1 MVTCSIKISSAL
13 TRHSSCIGDT
23 ARPLR
28 PKLRSCTIVFSS
40 TTGPGGSVLDK
51 PDSDVIISK
60 MNKSIKSPLYRVLL
74 HNDSM
79 NKREYV
85 VKVLLKVVDGLT
97 VDDAMHIMNEAHMRD
112 VALVTVAAQETA
124 EKYVAD
130 LRRNGLTST
139 LEPDGGSSGGGSG
152 EA

>member
-1 MVTCSIKISSAL
+1 MLVCQRYIVSRQL
-13 TRHSSCIGDT
+13 
-23 ARPLR
+23 PLCR
-28 PKLRSCTIVFSS
+28 
-40 TTGPGGSVLDK
+40 
-51 PDSDVIISK
+51 
-60 MNKSIKSPLYRVLL
+60 NKSIKSPLYRVLL

>member
-1 MVTCSIKISSAL
+1 MW
-13 TRHSSCIGDT
+13 DT
-23 ARPLR
+23 YASQNLECR
-28 PKLRSCTIVFSS
+28 
-40 TTGPGGSVLDK
+40 
-51 PDSDVIISK
+51 
-60 MNKSIKSPLYRVLL
+60 NKSIKSPLYRVLL

-112 VALVTVAAQETA
+112 VALVTLTAQETA
-124 EKYVAD
+124 EKYVAG

-139 LEPDGGSSGGGSG
+139 LEPDGGCGGGSG